1 MGGTL
6 SAIPLC
12 IVEEHHEA
20 FLFWNRAIAAGI
32 LARANN
38 TLLHIDEHADMG
50 TPILRGPM
58 PAPETGVD
66 GLSRFTYEQLNIGNF
81 ILPCVFTGIFGRIYW
96 VRHARDGEAAISKR
110 MYVRSYGGQRS
121 LLLAAEASGR
131 KTPAPRDA
139 EQDRVY
145 FSHTTLSVN
154 DRLPPH
160 RSTVLDIDLDYFSC
174 EGVPRRT
181 IQIEVTAREY
191 RSFLKDRCHPLVSDH
206 RVAAFLGAACLPA
219 APCLAQ
225 AGRRRFDF
233 PGFGPGGSPLGRSE
247 AQADRGRGK
256 DPPEAESFG
265 KSSAE
270 DLKRREMPPPPVTG
284 YTHSGSTAMPSL

>member
-1 MGGTL
+1 
-6 SAIPLC
+6 
-12 IVEEHHEA
+12 
-20 FLFWNRAIAAGI
+20 
-32 LARANN
+32 
-38 TLLHIDEHADMG
+38 
-50 TPILRGPM
+50 
-58 PAPETGVD
+58 
-66 GLSRFTYEQLNIGNF
+66 
-81 ILPCVFTGIFGRIYW
+81 
-96 VRHARDGEAAISKR
+96 
-110 MYVRSYGGQRS
+110 
-121 LLLAAEASGR
+121 LLAAEASGR
-131 KTPAPRDA
+131 KTPAPLDA

-174 EGVPRRT
+174 EGIPRRT

-206 RVAAFLGAACLPA
+206 RVAACLGAAW
-219 APCLAQ
+219 
-225 AGRRRFDF
+225 RRRFDF

-247 AQADRGRGK
+247 AQAHRGRGK